1 MKVSFSVDSQAA
13 RGALRRW
20 GGDFRA
26 SVQKVV
32 TQAMQAEAKPIEKAV
47 RDHVAG
53 NLQIKRAGFLKS
65 FRVRVMARDTA
76 RLPALHIGSKVP
88 WVGIHEQGGVTGGPV
103 LIPLFGRVGPKR
115 FKAIVDQLMR
125 GGNAFFV
132 RKNGKTLL
140 MAENIA
146 EHDRP
151 LARFKRGFRKSEGIS
166 RLKRGDAIPIA
177 VLLPRVALKKRLD
190 VEALAL
196 KQIPR
201 LAKAID
207 SRLQTLD

>member
-1 MKVSFSVDSQAA
+1 MKVSIRIDSEAA
-13 RGALRRW
+13 KGALRRW
-20 GGDFRA
+20 GGEFRA

-32 TQAMQAEAKPIEKAV
+32 TQALQAEAKAIEKAI

-65 FRVRVMARDTA
+65 FRVRVFSRDTS
-76 RLPALHIGSKVP
+76 RLPALHIGSKIP
-88 WVGIHEQGGVTGGPV
+88 WVGIHEQGGIVGGPV

-132 RKNGKTLL
+132 RKSGKTLL

-151 LARFKRGFRKSEGIS
+151 LARFKQGFRKSEGLS

-177 VLLPRVALKKRLD
+177 VLLQRVSLKKRLD

-196 KQIPR
+196 KQLPR
-201 LAKAID
+201 LAKTID
-207 SRLQTLD
+207 SRLQSLD